1 MWMASTTAGTGD
13 IRVNTSPSLRST
25 RGRQPATY
33 TGCAVTTIP
42 VTRSEKT
49 GGSACLSAFRRG
61 RIVQISRRGTHRPLR
76 QNAGGGSLFVGRC
89 RI

>member
-13 IRVNTSPSLRST
+13 IRVNTSPPLRST
-25 RGRQPATY
+25 RGGRQPASY

-49 GGSACLSAFRRG
+49 GGSACLPFFSAR
-61 RIVQISRRGTHRPLR
+61 THRADISTRDAPPASPKCRRRIIICWPL
-76 QNAGGGSLFVGRC
+76 
-89 RI
+89 